1 MYLYF
6 MHYRSNL
13 SGHSKKVKFSGI
25 VKLSWLIHSML
36 SLWLWRSIG
45 KFLWSSAVNSP
56 LLTIIQQSS
65 FQLIK
70 MFSNTWA
77 GYETNESLNLNND
90 QYCAPTS
97 SSFAD
102 FNMVSNQFSYFRNL
116 ISSINTLEGSF
127 EFCVQWRYVKNVSEK
142 GKE

>member
-1 MYLYF
+1 MNLF
-6 MHYRSNL
+6 SSVSNL
-13 SGHSKKVKFSGI
+13 KASFTNGHSSLLRELEKSFCRL
-25 VKLSWLIHSML
+25 KL
-36 SLWLWRSIG
+36 
-45 KFLWSSAVNSP
+45 
-56 LLTIIQQSS
+56 
-65 FQLIK
+65 K

-116 ISSINTLEGSF
+116 ISTINTLEGSF
-127 EFCVQWRYVKNVSEK
+127 EFCVQ
-142 GKE
+142 